1 MKVIFPVA
9 GFGTRFLPAT
19 KSTPKEMLPVVDKP
33 LIQYAVEEAAEAG
46 ITEMVFVTGRNK
58 RAIEDYFDRAYELEA
73 ELAAKNDNDLLEQL
87 RSIIPAG
94 AKFIFIRQGDALG
107 LGHAV
112 LCARPAIGDSPFA
125 VMLAD
130 ELLYTPPGDANAT
143 TQLMDAY
150 RATRQAAIGVGK
162 VHGEDI
168 ERYGCIS
175 FKEFVD
181 GGLMRLTGMVEKPR
195 ATDAP
200 SSFGAF
206 GRYVFPAT
214 MFAHLLNTKPGR
226 GGEIQLTDA
235 IASLIAAEGAVGVD
249 VKATRY
255 DCGTKSGFLEAT
267 IDFALR
273 HPELGQQFSK
283 RLREKVASLPREFT

>member
-19 KSTPKEMLPVVDKP
+19 KSTPKEMLPIVDKP

-73 ELAAKNDNDLLEQL
+73 ELAAKNDSVLLEEL
-87 RSIIPAG
+87 RSIVPVG

-130 ELLYTPPGDANAT
+130 ELLYTVPGEANAT
-143 TQLMDAY
+143 TQLMDAF

-162 VHGEDI
+162 VAGKEI
-168 ERYGCIS
+168 ERYGCIRFDHS
-175 FKEFVD
+175 LEN
-181 GGLMRLTGMVEKPR
+181 GLMQLTGMVEKP
-195 ATDAP
+195 AASDAP
-200 SSFGAF
+200 SHFGAF
-206 GRYVFPAT
+206 GRYVFPES
-214 MFAHLLNTKPGR
+214 MFAHLCNTKAGR
-226 GGEIQLTDA
+226 NGEIQLTDA
-235 IASLIAAEGAVGVD
+235 IASLIDSEGAVGVD
-249 VKATRY
+249 MKATRY
-255 DCGTKSGFLEAT
+255 DCGTKSGFLDAT

-273 HPELGQQFSK
+273 HPELGHHFSQ
-283 RLREKVASLPREFT
+283 RLRAKIASLPTDGP